1 MVKFDPADAPQM
13 TELLGM
19 AIGLQPTRL
28 TQKWDLIRAQQEAVQ
43 FWDLK
48 RQALL
53 RQAGQARVSGD
64 SENYARVIQAVRD
77 FNYGL
82 PPEAR
87 GHVITG
93 EALRSSITSRL
104 KGVARTEIGL
114 PQRNRDIPLIRQVQ
128 ELFTEA
134 AVDLG
139 GAG

>member
-1 MVKFDPADAPQM
+1 M

-128 ELFTEA
+128 ELYPEA
-134 AVDLG
+134 EIDVRRTR
-139 GAG
+139 